1 MKKKPKIRMSCTKQ
15 YVCVLYVA
23 CCKKKKPFETKS
35 IKSNSQATS
44 EHAGWI
50 QQLLNVC
57 SPFKHLFPVTLKSLQ
72 QSFDGRTNKSRIL
85 APSSY
90 LNGMRICVCMCLQ
103 NTGINSTGFKHSG
116 MYNKNNWNLFSPKCI
131 YIVHVNI
138 SLNRFATTWNEEAH

>member
-15 YVCVLYVA
+15 YVFVLYVA
-23 CCKKKKPFETKS
+23 CCKKNLLKPKVS
-35 IKSNSQATS
+35 DQILRPP
-44 EHAGWI
+44 AGWI